1 MDLGLKNKMVVVT
14 GASKGI
20 GKGIAIGLA
29 KEGCNLVICARGK
42 ELLKETAKEIQK
54 YNVEI
59 LPLVIDITQKDSE
72 QKLLDECLKK
82 YEKVDILVNNAGGN
96 KRNAF
101 IDTPDEDW
109 QEIFELNFNSHM
121 RISKKFATEM
131 KRQGNGSIIFI
142 SSIFGREAGGPGLS
156 IYNST
161 KSAMISMAKIMALEL
176 AKDNV
181 RVNCVA
187 PGSIRFPGGS
197 WDKRCI
203 SDPKGMEEFVKNN
216 IPLGRFGTVD
226 EVSNVVTFLAS
237 DKASLVTGTCI
248 NVDGGQSR
256 SLI

>member
-1 MDLGLKNKMVVVT
+1 MNLDLRNKVALIT
-14 GASKGI
+14 GASIGL
-20 GKGIAIGLA
+20 GKGIAVGLA

-42 ELLKETAKEIQK
+42 ELLKDTAAEIQN
-54 YNVEI
+54 YGVTVLPII
-59 LPLVIDITQKDSE
+59 LDITQKGSE
-72 QKLLDECLKK
+72 NILLEESIKK
-82 YEKVDILVNNAGGN
+82 FDKVDILINNAGGN

-101 IDTPDEDW
+101 VDTTDEDW

-121 RISKKFATEM
+121 RISKKIAKQMQKQKT
-131 KRQGNGSIIFI
+131 GSIIFI
-142 SSIFGREAGGPGLS
+142 SSIFGREAGGTGLS

-161 KSAMISMAKIMALEL
+161 KSAMISMAKIMAIEL
-176 AKDNV
+176 AKDKV

-203 SDPKGMEEFVKNN
+203 NDPAGMEEFVKNN
-216 IPLGRFGTVD
+216 IPLGRFGTVE
-226 EVSNVVTFLAS
+226 EVANVVTFLAS

>member
-1 MDLGLKNKMVVVT
+1 MDLGLKNKVAVVT
-14 GASKGI
+14 GASRGI

-29 KEGCNLVICARGK
+29 KERCNLVICARGK
-42 ELLKETAKEIQK
+42 ELLKAAAEEIRK
-54 YNVEI
+54 YNVGV
-59 LPLVIDITQKDSE
+59 LPVEIDITKKDSE
-72 QKLLDECLKK
+72 QILFDESLNKF
-82 YEKVDILVNNAGGN
+82 EKVDILINNAGGN
-96 KRNAF
+96 KRNQF
-101 IDTPDEDW
+101 VDTKEEDW

-121 RISKKFATEM
+121 RISKKFAKQM
-131 KRQGNGSIIFI
+131 QKQNKGSIIFI
-142 SSIFGREAGGPGLS
+142 SSIFGREAGGSGLS

-161 KSAMISMAKIMALEL
+161 KSAIISMAKIMALEL

-187 PGSIRFPGGS
+187 PGSIRFSGGS

-203 SDPKGMEEFVKNN
+203 NDPQGMEEFVNNN
-216 IPLGRFGTVD
+216 IPLGRFGTVE
-226 EVSNVVTFLAS
+226 EVANVVTFLAS

>member
-1 MDLGLKNKMVVVT
+1 MDLSLKNKVALVT

-20 GKGIAIGLA
+20 GKGIALGLA
-29 KEGCNLVICARGK
+29 KERCNLVICARGK
-42 ELLKETAKEIQK
+42 DLLEKTAEEIRK
-54 YNVEI
+54 YGVI
-59 LPLVIDITQKDSE
+59 VLPIALDITQKGTE
-72 QKLLDECLKK
+72 VVLLDESLKK
-82 YEKVDILVNNAGGN
+82 FDKIDILINNAGGN

-101 IDTPDEDW
+101 VDTEDEDW

-121 RISKKFATEM
+121 RISKKFAKQM
-131 KRQGNGSIIFI
+131 SQQGNGSIIFI

-161 KSAMISMAKIMALEL
+161 KSAMISMAKIMAIEL

-216 IPLGRFGTVD
+216 IPLGRFGTVE
-226 EVSNVVTFLAS
+226 EVADVVTFLAS